1 MRSDGA
7 IQRRK
12 LKRALLVIL
21 SAFAIYDADGR
32 TPSGQTRDDEKGT

>member
-12 LKRALLVIL
+12 LKRAIIIIL
-21 SAFAIYDADGR
+21 SAFVTYDADGR